1 MKKLLL
7 TAALAFGLSLAAQQ
21 APAPLVKGERV
32 MFLGDSITH
41 GGHYVSF
48 LQLFQALRHPDRPVE
63 IINAGISG
71 QSAPGGIQRLDH
83 DVFPQKPDRVFI
95 MFGMNDVGRHNYATD
110 TPDEKT
116 LKGRDR
122 SLAAYR
128 KNMTELVD
136 KLQAAGKQV
145 VLILPSPYDQY
156 SNAKAKNLAAGNEP
170 GLAACAAIGRELA
183 AKKKLAV
190 VDFHT
195 PMTALLKKFPEKHL
209 CGNDRVHPGQPGH
222 LIMTALVLKALGE
235 TPTVAE
241 TVIRADK
248 AAAETKN
255 ATVSNIRKENG
266 GLRFT
271 YTPRSL
277 PYPATGYYKTVDAGI
292 YPVTDTLNRE
302 MLTVS
307 GLAGDRFQ
315 LKADGKVIGTFSAA
329 QLAKGVNLAL
339 LATPSRK
346 IADEAAKVNG
356 KRHQVIQALRGI
368 KQTDIIIARE
378 KGNPDDL
385 NSAIA
390 TAEKWLA
397 KQTKSPHVKYFTYVV
412 NKYKKDKPDEALYRK
427 QLPELTAKLYE
438 TAKPRAYELA
448 VVPVK

>member
-21 APAPLVKGERV
+21 APAPLAKGERV

-71 QSAPGGIQRLDH
+71 QSAPGGIRRLDH
-83 DVFPQKPDRVFI
+83 DVFPQNPDRVFI
-95 MFGMNDVGRHNYATD
+95 MFGMNDVGRHNYASN

-116 LKGRDR
+116 LKNRER
-122 SLAAYR
+122 ALAAYR

-136 KLQAAGKQV
+136 KLLAAGKQV

-156 SNAKAKNLAAGNEP
+156 GGSKTRNLAACNEP
-170 GLAACAAIGRELA
+170 GLATCAAIAKKLA
-183 AKKKLAV
+183 AEKKLAV

-195 PMTALLKKFPEKHL
+195 PMTALLKKFPEKNL
-209 CGNDRVHPGQPGH
+209 CGGDRVHPGQPGH
-222 LIMTALVLKALGE
+222 FIMAALVLKALGE
-235 TPTVAE
+235 TPLVAE
-241 TVIRADK
+241 TVIHADK
-248 AAAETKN
+248 ASAETKN
-255 ATVSNIRKENG
+255 ATVTDFRKENG
-266 GLRFT
+266 GIRFT
-271 YTPRSL
+271 YTPACL
-277 PYPATGYYKTVDAGI
+277 PYPATGYYKTVDAGL

-307 GLAGDRFQ
+307 GLADGRYQ

-329 QLAKGVNLAL
+329 QLAKGINLAL

-368 KQTDIIIARE
+368 KQTDIIAARE
-378 KGNPDDL
+378 KGDPANL
-385 NSAIA
+385 ESAVA
-390 TAEKWLA
+390 AAEKWLA
-397 KQTKSPHVKYFTYVV
+397 KQAKSPHVKYYTYVV
-412 NKYKKDKPDEALYRK
+412 NKYKKDKPDEAKFRK
-427 QLPELTAKLYE
+427 QLPELTAELYK

-448 VVPVK
+448 VIPVK